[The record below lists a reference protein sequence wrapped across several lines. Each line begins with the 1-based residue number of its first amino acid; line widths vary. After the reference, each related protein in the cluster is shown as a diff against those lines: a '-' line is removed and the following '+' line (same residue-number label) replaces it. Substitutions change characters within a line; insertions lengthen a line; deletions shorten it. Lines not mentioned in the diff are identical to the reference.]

1 MIPGTAFVVGDAL
14 RRSLGRPFP
23 LLGWTVAIAAV
34 LLCGT
39 ALLLTPTVRGGGGTT
54 VEAFLLAELTST
66 SSEAAVARLGAE
78 IWTWSG
84 VDGVTFRF
92 PGETDPVAIAGRTLV
107 VRLLS
112 VEARAT
118 VEAKLRTLPEVVGVR
133 YHQRTAG
140 RAQIPLAT
148 RVVTLVVLVGTL
160 SLALWQGYRAVAGAE
175 ALWGREL
182 ALLRSCGASPTLRR
196 APFFALGAGVG
207 AAAGALYVG
216 ACWALWMWGRS
227 APYLQEVVPSFPL
240 VWGGLVTGGLAL
252 GVGLGLLGAL
262 IASVAPSHS

>member
-1 MIPGTAFVVGDAL
+1 MTPGIVFVVGDAL
-14 RRSLGRPFP
+14 RRSVSRPFP
-23 LLGWTVAIAAV
+23 LLCWTLSIAAV

-39 ALLLTPTVRGGGGTT
+39 ALLLTPTVRGGVGTT
-54 VEAFLLAELTST
+54 SEAFLLAELAVTV
-66 SSEAAVARLGAE
+66 SEAAVVRLGAE
-78 IWTWSG
+78 IWTWPG

-92 PGETDPVAIAGRTLV
+92 PGETEPVPIAGRTLV

-112 VEARAT
+112 LEGRAT

-133 YHQRTAG
+133 YHQRPAG
-140 RAQIPLAT
+140 RAQVPLAT
-148 RVVTLVVLVGTL
+148 RVVTLVVLVGAL

-196 APFFALGAGVG
+196 APFFTLGAVVG

-216 ACWALWMWGRS
+216 ACWALWTWGRS
-227 APYLQEVVPSFPL
+227 APYLRDVVPSFPL
-240 VWGGLVTGGLAL
+240 VWGGLVIGGLAL
-252 GVGLGLLGAL
+252 GVGLGVLGTL
-262 IASVAPSHS
+262 IATVAPSHS